1 MNKKIFPFRYKVAA
15 GRLGVRDVHEAPVP
29 QQRGDAQRPA
39 RLHRPR
45 HKLQLRRGHHQQG
58 THQGTPHQQGTHQGT
73 PHQQGTHQGTHH
85 QQGTHQGTHHQRSIP
100 EKIQNSNPLALLY

>member
-58 THQGTPHQQGTHQGT
+58 THQGT
-73 PHQQGTHQGTHH
+73 HH
-85 QQGTHQGTHHQRSIP
+85 QQGTHQGNITTKVSQRKFKIP
-100 EKIQNSNPLALLY
+100 ILFLSYTK